1 MLHGREDHTRP
12 VTCLDL
18 RLDFRFT
25 KAVEKGGASE
35 PVVLFLVEIT
45 LEKIL
50 WELVGVA
57 LVVPFRAV

>member
-1 MLHGREDHTRP
+1 M
-12 VTCLDL
+12 TCLDL
-18 RLDFRFT
+18 RLGFRFT